1 MSWEDA
7 LRRMLPP
14 TDGFQSHTTSPY
26 GAIRDRGTS
35 PHRGVD
41 ANYHV
46 GPYGQQGLNL
56 RHPALHSPVDGMVTN
71 ASEGSAGRIAIRDAD
86 GASHELLHA
95 HKQYVGIGD
104 QVVAGQMIGTMG
116 NMGVDKKYVEGGDY
130 HLHYQSIDA
139 AGRRLDPQAYWN
151 QREAPAPSPP
161 NCVSEHQRYLQDADL
176 VPPTR
181 PADVRVLRRMPVGK
195 SDRSAFN
202 SGDDVSVPF
211 FAPDASFPTPP
222 QSDFERRF
230 GSCAMSSGGVLAGV
244 NQAPRGQ
251 PDTPNDEDW
260 SAMWRR
266 RTGLL

>member
-46 GPYGQQGLNL
+46 GPYEQQGLNL

-71 ASEGSAGRIAIRDAD
+71 AGEGSAGRIAIRDAD

-95 HKQYVGIGD
+95 HKQYVSIGD

-116 NMGVDKKYVEGGDY
+116 NMGVDKRICGGWR
-130 HLHYQSIDA
+130 LSSSLSID
-139 AGRRLDPQAYWN
+139 RCRW
-151 QREAPAPSPP
+151 APSR
-161 NCVSEHQRYLQDADL
+161 SSGILES
-176 VPPTR
+176 TR
-181 PADVRVLRRMPVGK
+181 GARAEPAQL
-195 SDRSAFN
+195 
-202 SGDDVSVPF
+202 
-211 FAPDASFPTPP
+211 
-222 QSDFERRF
+222 RF
-230 GSCAMSSGGVLAGV
+230 GTSAVSPGCGPRPSDPSSRCAGSEENACRKIGSIRL
-244 NQAPRGQ
+244 
-251 PDTPNDEDW
+251 
-260 SAMWRR
+260 
-266 RTGLL
+266 